1 MQNKPYFSVVLPNYN
16 HGKFLKQAIDSVL
29 NQSYNNW
36 ELLIIDNHSSDNSN
50 KIISSYDD
58 PRIKSFKIKNDGVI
72 AKSRNYGIKNS
83 KADWIAFLD
92 SDDIWYENKLSTLI
106 NLTDKG
112 FDIICSNEYQNK
124 IYESKKTPNYY
135 NLETKK
141 FYNELL
147 IFGNKLSTSST
158 IVSNSFLK
166 KEKLLFNESKDLITV
181 EDYDLW
187 LNIAL
192 KNGNFGFCKDFLGEY
207 RIHGKNLSVN
217 FDYHFKNLKNLTMLH
232 VFEIQNFSNS
242 QDLWEIIEP
251 RLKIIRISYYLR
263 KNFYRGLSL
272 LVREIFSL
280 KASKSI
286 SLLKLLIKKL
296 FRRWC

>member
-36 ELLIIDNHSSDNSN
+36 ELLIIDNHSSDNSD

-166 KEKLLFNESKDLITV
+166 KKKLLFNESKDLITV
-181 EDYDLW
+181 EDYDFW

-192 KNGNFGFCKDFLGEY
+192 KNGNFGFCEDFLGEY

-217 FDYHFKNLKNLTMLH
+217 FDYHFKNLKNLTKLH

-251 RLKIIRISYYLR
+251 RLNSIRISYYLR
-263 KNFYRGLSL
+263 KNIYRGLSL
-272 LVREIFSL
+272 LVTEMFSL

-296 FRRWC
+296 FRR